1 VLKKYFLLPAV
12 LILFSLNC
20 VSAFAADELEII
32 YKDGLLTV
40 SADNVIPEKIFLELG
55 QVCNIDIITHGNVF
69 PEKGVSLKLK
79 DMPIKEAVKRLV
91 RTCALK
97 NYLMDFKKDPQGQSQ
112 LVKIDLYMG
121 GTGQRYLTQGRGKSG
136 QKAAGKKVKTE
147 KNTRSDSVDKQKS
160 TRSDSA
166 DKQKKNKMPYKS
178 SFSKDTDF
186 VWDGS
191 APIAFPEYKGEIAYD
206 QSEATFDDSAK
217 EFSEKTMD
225 MVPPGVRD
233 MVSEQIIKMSDQIAK
248 ERGTDTIT
256 SDITAEAMQRIAKQA
271 NMPPQVMDLMPE
283 SMDDFDRAKIPIDS
297 DQMQEDYRN

>member
-1 VLKKYFLLPAV
+1 MKVFKKYFLLPAV
-12 LILFSLNC
+12 LFLLFLNS

-55 QVCNIDIITHGNVF
+55 EVCNIDIITHGDVF
-69 PEKGVSLKLK
+69 PEKGVTLKLT
-79 DMPIKEAVKRLV
+79 DMPVKEAVKRMV
-91 RTCALK
+91 RTCSLK
-97 NYLMDFKKDPQGQSQ
+97 NYLMDFKKDSQGQSQ

-121 GTGQRYLTQGRGKSG
+121 GSGQRFLTQGKKQPAS
-136 QKAAGKKVKTE
+136 KAAVSKTAVKKGET
-147 KNTRSDSVDKQKS
+147 QKS
-160 TRSDSA
+160 TRSDSVN
-166 DKQKKNKMPYKS
+166 KQKKDKRPYKS

-225 MVPPGVRD
+225 LVPPGVRPT
-233 MVSEQIIKMSDQIAK
+233 VSEQIIKMSNQIAR

-256 SDITAEAMQRIAKQA
+256 SDIAAEAMQRIAKQSKLPQSVRDNIPT
-271 NMPPQVMDLMPE
+271 NMG
-283 SMDDFDRAKIPIDS
+283 DFDGPKIHIDD
-297 DQMQEDYRN
+297 DQLNQE

>member
-1 VLKKYFLLPAV
+1 MSVFKKYFFLPVV
-12 LILFSLNC
+12 LIILFLSAA
-20 VSAFAADELEII
+20 SAFAEDKLEII
-32 YKDGLLTV
+32 YKEGLLTV
-40 SADNVIPEKIFLELG
+40 LADNVSPEKIFLELG
-55 QVCNIDIITHGNVF
+55 EVCDIDIITHGDVF

-91 RTCALK
+91 KTCQLK
-97 NYLMDFKKDPQGQSQ
+97 NYLMDFKKDSQGQSR
-112 LVKIDLYMG
+112 LKKIDLYISG
-121 GTGQRYLTQGRGKSG
+121 SGQKYLTQS
-136 QKAAGKKVKTE
+136 AGKGVKT
-147 KNTRSDSVDKQKS
+147 KKSTRSDSVDKQKN
-160 TRSDSA
+160 
-166 DKQKKNKMPYKS
+166 NKMPYKS

-271 NMPPQVMDLMPE
+271 KMPPQVMDNIPQSL
-283 SMDDFDRAKIPIDS
+283 DDFDREKIQIDS
-297 DQMQEDYRN
+297 DQLNQE

>member
-1 VLKKYFLLPAV
+1 MNMFKKYFLLSVV
-12 LILFSLNC
+12 LILFFLNG

-32 YKDGLLTV
+32 HKDGLLTV
-40 SADNVIPEKIFLELG
+40 SADNVSPEKIFLELG
-55 QVCNIDIITHGNVF
+55 EVCDIDIITHGDVF

-91 RTCALK
+91 RTCQLK
-97 NYLMDFKKDPQGQSQ
+97 NYLMDFKKDSQGKSR
-112 LVKIDLYMG
+112 LKKIDLYISG
-121 GTGQRYLTQGRGKSG
+121 SGQKYLTQSTGKD
-136 QKAAGKKVKTE
+136 VKT
-147 KNTRSDSVDKQKS
+147 KKSTRSDSVDKQKN
-160 TRSDSA
+160 
-166 DKQKKNKMPYKS
+166 NKMPYKS

-225 MVPPGVRD
+225 LVPPGVRD

-256 SDITAEAMQRIAKQA
+256 SDITAEAIKRIAKQA
-271 NMPPQVMDLMPE
+271 KMPPQVMDLMPE
-283 SMDDFDRAKIPIDS
+283 SNDDFDRAKIPIDP
-297 DQMQEDYRN
+297 DQLNQE

>member
-1 VLKKYFLLPAV
+1 MNVFKKYFLLSVV
-12 LILFSLNC
+12 LILFFLNG

-32 YKDGLLTV
+32 HKDGLLTV
-40 SADNVIPEKIFLELG
+40 SADNVSPEKIFLELG
-55 QVCNIDIITHGNVF
+55 EVCNIDIITHGDVF
-69 PEKGVSLKLK
+69 PGKGVSLKLK

-91 RTCALK
+91 RTCQLK
-97 NYLMDFKKDPQGQSQ
+97 NYLMDFKKDSQGKSR
-112 LVKIDLYMG
+112 LKKIDLYISG
-121 GTGQRYLTQGRGKSG
+121 SGQKYLTQS
-136 QKAAGKKVKTE
+136 AGKDVKT
-147 KNTRSDSVDKQKS
+147 KKSTRSDSVDKQKN
-160 TRSDSA
+160 
-166 DKQKKNKMPYKS
+166 NKMPYKS

-225 MVPPGVRD
+225 LVPPGVRD

-271 NMPPQVMDLMPE
+271 KMPPQVMDLMPE

-297 DQMQEDYRN
+297 DQLNQE